1 MIPYA
6 CRIVLQSNTFVQMM
20 QCGGGM
26 IKLRIAFTAKLIGLY
41 DETVCIHGGI
51 DVGSTRAVLM
61 NKRGNVRNPAI
72 PNTVSPLLVFR
83 PKASEIPDQARPKKP
98 TVRMT
103 RWYESEKND
112 ISIVSS
118 D

>member
-1 MIPYA
+1 TPIRAITPYA

-51 DVGSTRAVLM
+51 DVGLTRAVLM
-61 NKRGNVRNPAI
+61 NKRGNVRNPDI
-72 PNTVSPLLVFR
+72 PNTVSPLFTFIAKSSQITD
-83 PKASEIPDQARPKKP
+83 KATP
-98 TVRMT
+98 
-103 RWYESEKND
+103 
-112 ISIVSS
+112 
-118 D
+118 

>member
-1 MIPYA
+1 MRAITPYA
-6 CRIVLQSNTFVQMM
+6 CRIVLQANTVLQMM

-26 IKLRIAFTAKLIGLY
+26 IKVRIAFTAKRSGLD

-51 DVGSTRAVLM
+51 DVGSMSAVLM

-103 RWYESEKND
+103 STYPATP
-112 ISIVSS
+112 V
-118 D
+118 